1 MPAFVI
7 RFAAFA
13 SLLSTLAG
21 CSAVGVVSSADPHQ
35 KLADANALVDQNRPL
50 PAERLIVETLT
61 ICQTTADQLCFAD
74 AYRSYGLF
82 FMSPTLAG
90 QWATHYTTNGFIDRT
105 ASYNSRYEKA
115 NEYFEKS
122 RAIYAQAGKFDAVTN
137 INLNRGFAYEMA
149 ANKTSACS
157 AYNDSLAASQENL
170 RLQPGA
176 VIRVPEKYGT
186 FENYIALQKKRV
198 GCDAQG

>member
-1 MPAFVI
+1 MLVFVV
-7 RFAAFA
+7 RCAAFA
-13 SLLSTLAG
+13 GVLSILAG
-21 CSAVGVVSSADPHQ
+21 CSAVGVVASSDPHQ

-61 ICQTTADQLCFAD
+61 ICQSTADQLCFAD

-82 FMSPTLAG
+82 FMSPTLGG
-90 QWATHYTTNGFIDRT
+90 QWATHYSTNGFLDRT
-105 ASYNSRYEKA
+105 ATYDARYEKA

-122 RAIYAQAGKFDAVTN
+122 RAIYAQAGKFDVVTN

-149 ANKTSACS
+149 ANKASACG
-157 AYNDSLAASQENL
+157 AYSESLAASQENL

-186 FENYIALQKKRV
+186 FENYIAIQKKRV
-198 GCDAQG
+198 GCSA